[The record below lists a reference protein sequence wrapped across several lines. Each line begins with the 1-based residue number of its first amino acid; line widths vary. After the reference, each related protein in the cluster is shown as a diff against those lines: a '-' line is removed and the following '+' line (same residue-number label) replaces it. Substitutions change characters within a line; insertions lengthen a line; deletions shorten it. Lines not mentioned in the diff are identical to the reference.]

1 MRIKNAGAEKLHNVM
16 YNVLLNNLLT
26 VMYVLHNDYGFG
38 AKRQEEFISHL
49 METVVEFDNKARAD
63 LLPTLT
69 GDYNEYHAKLRE
81 ILKVST
87 KQYIPKEMYEQV
99 FCQALPTHASNSAR
113 EKNNERNRAISIKDA
128 AKLQQ
133 TMNIVHEYMREK
145 NEKKSI

>member
-1 MRIKNAGAEKLHNVM
+1 MKIKNAGAEKLHNVV

-26 VMYVLHNDYGFG
+26 VMYVLHEDYGFG

-63 LLPTLT
+63 LLPTIT

-81 ILKVST
+81 ILKTAT
-87 KQYIPKEMYEQV
+87 KQYLPKEMFEQV
-99 FCQALPTHASNSAR
+99 FCTALPTHASNTAK
-113 EKNNERNRAISIKDA
+113 EKINERNRTISLKDA

-133 TMNIVHEYMREK
+133 TMSIVHEYMRANK
-145 NEKKSI
+145 